1 MTESFHCFQKC
12 NRNVWSTVIVCLK
25 SWADYCIFMYTNDH
39 HHHDLIEAVGSNGS
53 SLITA
58 ISWWRWWFDTFGSD
72 SRKVMTEFIATLGNK
87 IVITVFKQSDSDN
100 EGEKQS
106 FISEVG
112 TLGSNWVISSKHMPA
127 YEYMSNS
134 SLHKWLLFSNKPQ
147 LFLDWPR

>member
-1 MTESFHCFQKC
+1 
-12 NRNVWSTVIVCLK
+12 
-25 SWADYCIFMYTNDH
+25 MYTNDH

-72 SRKVMTEFIATLGNK
+72 SHKVMTEFIATLGNK

-106 FISEVG
+106 FISEAG
-112 TLGSNWVISSKHMPA
+112 TLGLICRLSHLIQTHASLWIHVKLISSQMA
-127 YEYMSNS
+127 TI
-134 SLHKWLLFSNKPQ
+134 
-147 LFLDWPR
+147 